1 MDKNN
6 IIKQEQSKKQ
16 RNILSYAVIMII
28 CVIIIILFAA
38 MADNR
43 ENEIDNRIYQTEQ
56 ANANI
61 QNELVTLQNENDKL
75 VKEAQEKDALISG
88 YENSEN
94 RLSQLSQ
101 IWGLIESGDT
111 QAASDAASALDVT
124 EFGEN
129 EIAYYNALC
138 ELLKIE
144 PAENQ
149 TADDTQ

>member
-1 MDKNN
+1 MDKDN
-6 IIKQEQSKKQ
+6 INKQEQSKKQ
-16 RNILSYAVIMII
+16 KNIFSYAVIMII

-61 QNELVTLQNENDKL
+61 QNELVTLQSENDKL

-88 YENSEN
+88 YQNSEN
-94 RLSQLSQ
+94 QISKLSQ
-101 IWGLIESGDT
+101 IWTLIQSGNI
-111 QAASDAASALDVT
+111 QEASDALYALDVT
-124 EFGEN
+124 GFGEN
-129 EIAYYNALC
+129 ETAYYNALC

-144 PAENQ
+144 PAQNKQAENIQ
-149 TADDTQ
+149 